1 MVCCCLPKSTEEQ
14 IFHLQSC
21 GEGKEIGVFSCR
33 SSNCISD
40 KNLVVKM
47 HYVIYDSILAAI
59 IDIPLGPRN
68 PLKDDGHTPT
78 CTP

>member
-1 MVCCCLPKSTEEQ
+1 
-14 IFHLQSC
+14 
-21 GEGKEIGVFSCR
+21 VFSCR

-59 IDIPLGPRN
+59 IDILLGPRN
-68 PLKDDGHTPT
+68 PLRDDGHTPT